1 VGSTPTSD
9 YVVYK
14 RLKEKTMNALDNDV
28 KCMCGH
34 NVDEKDV
41 VYINPATKAI
51 TWTEGLPYC
60 GSCVPTPQ
68 EEL

>member
-1 VGSTPTSD
+1 
-9 YVVYK
+9 
-14 RLKEKTMNALDNDV
+14 MNALDNDV

-34 NVDEKDV
+34 TVDEKDV

-51 TWTEGLPYC
+51 TWTQGLPYC
-60 GSCVPTPQ
+60 GSCVPTSQ